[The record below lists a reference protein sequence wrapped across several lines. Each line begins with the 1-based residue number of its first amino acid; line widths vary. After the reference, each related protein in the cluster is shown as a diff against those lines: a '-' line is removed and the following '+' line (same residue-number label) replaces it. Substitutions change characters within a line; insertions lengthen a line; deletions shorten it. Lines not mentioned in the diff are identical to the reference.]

1 MLLLTMV
8 YLTTYAFLKPYR
20 SFYINVLEVFTLVD
34 IMLQLTITST
44 DQFRVTVTNDA
55 MLFAILCLIVQ
66 DPIFKEEGDFRNLTD
81 ECGKINNLN
90 EHATILI
97 PFYYLPL
104 LIPILLIVKMIGTK
118 VYAKKRLVYMHSIYS
133 YTHTNTHLS
142 HTFMYTHAFKHK
154 RARKRMHTQSKY
166 CSYVASCCLHDHTCL
181 VKVGYYII
189 M

>member
-8 YLTTYAFLKPYR
+8 YVTIFAYLKPYR
-20 SFYINVLEVFTLVD
+20 SSYINVLEVFTLVD

-55 MLFAILCLIVQ
+55 MLSAILCLIVQ
-66 DPIFKEEGDFRNLTD
+66 DTILKSEGDFRNLTD

-118 VYAKKRLVYMHSIYS
+118 VYAKLKTRL
-133 YTHTNTHLS
+133 
-142 HTFMYTHAFKHK
+142 
-154 RARKRMHTQSKY
+154 
-166 CSYVASCCLHDHTCL
+166 
-181 VKVGYYII
+181 II
-189 M
+189 AVIPIAA

>member
-1 MLLLTMV
+1 MKAPVLLLAMV
-8 YLTTYAFLKPYR
+8 YVTVFAYLKPYC

-44 DQFRVTVTNDA
+44 DQFRVTVTNDT
-55 MLFAILCLIVQ
+55 MPSAILCLIVQ
-66 DPIFKEEGDFRNLTD
+66 DPISKCEDDLRNLTD

-118 VYAKKRLVYMHSIYS
+118 VYAKLKNRLAYALCYHMH
-133 YTHTNTHLS
+133 L
-142 HTFMYTHAFKHK
+142 
-154 RARKRMHTQSKY
+154 
-166 CSYVASCCLHDHTCL
+166 
-181 VKVGYYII
+181 
-189 M
+189 